1 MSEKLIALEKSI
13 GSLWNKWTKW
23 GVASLVPLIIFL
35 IPTTEKFTY
44 NIKMF
49 FIITIFTMGL
59 WALDLLPVLI
69 PSLML
74 PIMYFVCGL
83 ATPAEVFSSWSTQ
96 LPWLFLSGMI
106 ISSIF
111 EKTGLMKRIACWSIL
126 KAGGSYKGIL
136 YGFFFSGILMG
147 LLVPS
152 GAGKVAL
159 YTTLAYGICKAL
171 KVSPTSNVSS
181 TIMLGGYFSA
191 IGPLYLTGGGANIIA
206 FDIAAKYGVNVSW
219 MDYFIQMGIP
229 SILFTFILI
238 FSMRFLFK
246 RDEEIFEDHNREHTK
261 KFFQEEYDK
270 LGIFTKNEKK
280 MAVILGFIV
289 LGLLTNSIHKIA
301 PGWIFVMGACACFLP
316 GIEIGEDA
324 DIKNVKFP
332 MIIFMASAMCIGN
345 VSLATGAGNY
355 FAEKLYVFL
364 HGGEYAVTGLIW
376 IVGVLINFILT
387 PLAAVSGLMNPL
399 LEAGL
404 KAGLKPM
411 PVIYSFL
418 QGIEQIL
425 LPYENATVL
434 YLFGFGLITF
444 KNLVKAFAWRMVLN
458 LVFILVVCVP
468 YWMLLG
474 LF

>member
-1 MSEKLIALEKSI
+1 MEKVSE
-13 GSLWNKWTKW
+13 SLNLKEILFQNKWIKW
-23 GVASLVPLIIFL
+23 FLAVLIPGIIFMMPL
-35 IPTTEKFTY
+35 NNSFTY
-44 NIKMF
+44 EIKMF
-49 FIITIFTMGL
+49 FVITIFIMAL
-59 WALDLLPVLI
+59 WAMELLPVLI

-74 PIMYFVCGL
+74 PILYFTTKL
-83 ATPAEVFSSWSTQ
+83 ASTNEVFASWGTQ

-111 EKTGLMKRIACWSIL
+111 ERTGLMKRIACWSIL
-126 KAGGSYKGIL
+126 KAGGSYTGIL

-159 YTTLAYGICKAL
+159 YTTLSYGICKAM

-181 TIMLGGYFSA
+181 TIMLGGYFAA
-191 IGPLYLTGGGANIIA
+191 IGPLYLTGGGSNIIA
-206 FDIAAKYGVNVSW
+206 FDIASKYGVNVSW
-219 MDYFIQMGIP
+219 IDYFIQMGIP
-229 SILFTFILI
+229 SIIFTFILI
-238 FSMRFLFK
+238 FSLKFLFK
-246 RDEEIFEDHNREHTK
+246 RDEEIFEEKNKEHTK
-261 KFFQEEYDK
+261 KFFLEEYK
-270 LGIFTKNEKK
+270 SLGKFSKNEKK
-280 MAVILGFIV
+280 MALILGLIV

-301 PGWIFVMGACACFLP
+301 PGWIFVMGACLCFMP
-316 GIEIGEDA
+316 GIEIGNDI

-332 MIIFMASAMCIGN
+332 MIVFMASAMCIGN
-345 VSLATGAGNY
+345 VSIATGAGNY

-364 HGGEYAVTGLIW
+364 HGGEYVVTGMIW
-376 IVGVLINFILT
+376 LVGVLINFILT

-404 KAGLKPM
+404 KAGLKPL

-434 YLFGFGLITF
+434 FLFGFGLITF
-444 KNLVKAFAWRMVLN
+444 KNLIKAFAWRMLLN
-458 LVFILVVCVP
+458 IIFILLFCVP
-468 YWMLLG
+468 YWMMLG